1 MKHIIKSGENVEKVN
16 VWCQNNPSSQDW
28 KMNYLEFCLTT
39 NGEFLLLKL
48 LISQA
53 ISYYSWSFCLEHI
66 KSKIWFGFLENN
78 YWRHILLQA
87 IMQIKL
93 ANLLSKLLWWNIF
106 KWSASNYTYNYSV
119 LWSQNSLPLLLQLL
133 LHLRSEVSSFYC
145 TGGGNN
151 LHKSQHMSNSDGCCG

>member
-1 MKHIIKSGENVEKVN
+1 MKHNIKIVKNVEKVN

-106 KWSASNYTYNYSV
+106 KWSASNYIAEDLQLFCTLVPELSATSPPTSAS
-119 LWSQNSLPLLLQLL
+119 SQEWGVLLLL
-133 LHLRSEVSSFYC
+133 YW
-145 TGGGNN
+145 
-151 LHKSQHMSNSDGCCG
+151 GCQQPEQVTKHE